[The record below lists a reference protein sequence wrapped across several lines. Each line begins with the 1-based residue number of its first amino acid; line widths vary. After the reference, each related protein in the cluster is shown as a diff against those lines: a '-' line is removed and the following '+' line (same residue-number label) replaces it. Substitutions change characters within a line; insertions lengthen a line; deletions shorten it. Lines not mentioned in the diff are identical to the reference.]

1 MKEKVAASALGVP
14 TKLQARGTWS
24 AAVMYTAFPAQ
35 PASERRHTARAVSDR
50 CCRDEGV
57 SADAGTVTLKR
68 WFPKEA
74 K

>member
-14 TKLQARGTWS
+14 TKLQARGTWL

-35 PASERRHTARAVSDR
+35 PASERRHTARAVS

>member
-14 TKLQARGTWS
+14 TKLQAMGAWS
-24 AAVMYTAFPAQ
+24 AAAMYTAFPAQ
-35 PASERRHTARAVSDR
+35 PASERRHTARAVR
-50 CCRDEGV
+50 CCRDDEGV